1 MQRREFIKLTAI
13 SSLGLLLKDLKLN
26 YSFSKDNNKY
36 LILLELKGGNDGLNT
51 VIPFSNQK
59 YYDLRPN
66 ISIDRSN
73 IIQLNQDIG
82 LHPSLEGLVKS
93 WKNKELAI
101 VQGIGYPNPNRSH
114 FRSIDIWDTASD
126 SEEIISDGWYTR
138 AVEENKNLKSTID
151 GIIIGSNNSEGLLSG
166 TYLNTLTVENI
177 TQLINQSKNIE
188 IISTQT
194 KNKSLAHILKIQKD
208 TNLSVKE
215 IEKRMTQKV
224 NFSVEF
230 PKTKLG
236 QHFKLTSE
244 LISNKVPV
252 SVIKLSLSGFDTHI
266 NQKEVQNKLLK
277 EISDCLFAFSKVMKE
292 SNNWDNVLLMTY
304 SEFGRRAGENGNNGT
319 DHGTASSHFILGGKV
334 KGGLYGKQPSLID
347 LDNGDLKFN
356 IDYRSLY
363 NTILSKW
370 YRNTN
375 NYLSKYSVLDLIRI

>member
-13 SSLGLLLKDLKLN
+13 SSFGLLLKDLNFN

-138 AVEENKNLKSTID
+138 AVEKNKNLKSTID

-166 TYLNTLTVENI
+166 TYLNKLTVENI

-188 IISTQT
+188 VISTQT

-215 IEKRMTQKV
+215 IEKRMRQEV
-224 NFSVEF
+224 NLSVEF

-244 LISNKVPV
+244 LIVNKVPV
-252 SVIKLSLSGFDTHI
+252 SVIKLSLSGFDTHT
-266 NQKEVQNKLLK
+266 NQKEVQDKLLK
-277 EISDCLFAFSKVMKE
+277 EISDCLFEFSKVMKE

-334 KGGLYGKQPSLID
+334 KGGLYGKQPSLTD

-370 YRNTN
+370 YGNTN